1 MEEIMVVPI
10 SGPIDLK
17 GKVAIVT
24 GGARGIG
31 QASCWSLA
39 REGVT
44 VAVCDV
50 LPVKETLAGLKK
62 FGHASLGL
70 RCDIQRKGEIVKAV
84 ERVMKKFGGIDIL
97 VANAG
102 IFEGKSITEVDV
114 PDWDRMVEINLRGP
128 FLFCQQVWPIMQ
140 KQGFGKI
147 ICVGSSAGKTGGVL
161 AGPHYAAAKGGVHA
175 LVKWMAKNGAA
186 HGILVNGIAPGPTVT
201 PMTINQP
208 FTSDGIPVG
217 RMGHPEDIAEA
228 VVFLAS
234 QASNF
239 VTGVILDVN
248 GGLYMA

>member
-1 MEEIMVVPI
+1 MGVPM
-10 SGPIDLK
+10 SGPTDLT
-17 GKVAIVT
+17 GRVAIVT

-39 REGVT
+39 REGST

-50 LPVKETLAGLKK
+50 LPVTETLGRLKK
-62 FGHASLGL
+62 FGQASMGL
-70 RCDIQRKGEIVKAV
+70 RCDIQRKGEVVKSV
-84 ERVMKKFGGIDIL
+84 KRVAKEFGRVDIL
-97 VANAG
+97 IANAG
-102 IFEGKSITEVDV
+102 IFEGKSIEEVDV
-114 PDWDRMVEINLRGP
+114 QDWDRMVEINLRGT
-128 FLFCQQVWPIMQ
+128 FLFCQQVWPIM
-140 KQGFGKI
+140 KRQGFGKI
-147 ICVGSSAGKTGGVL
+147 VCIGSSAGKTGGVL
-161 AGPHYAAAKGGVHA
+161 AGPHYAAAKGGIHA

-201 PMTINQP
+201 PMTINEP
-208 FTSDGIPVG
+208 FSAEGIPVG

-239 VTGVILDVN
+239 VTGVVLDVN